1 MRCSN
6 ACSLFP
12 SNCLNPAG
20 ASERLSLLPVFPP
33 KQNDY
38 RMQPDANADARS
50 IRLEKLKQLQDLGIS
65 PYPYSFQS
73 THDIPTLRQQADSLI
88 DQQTPVALA
97 GRLMA
102 VRGKGKAIF
111 ANLQTGHE
119 RLQVYVRK
127 DEVGEESFEVFNL
140 CDLGDF
146 LGLQGVMM
154 RTQTGEVTL
163 RANQVELLSKSIR
176 PMPVP
181 KFKEVDGER
190 VVYDEVK
197 DKEFR
202 YRQRY
207 VDLSLNP
214 EVAQVFRQRSQIFQT
229 VRNYLLSQQF
239 LEMETPTLQSVY
251 GGANATP
258 FVTRHKALG
267 VDFYLRISNELFLKR
282 LIVGGFDRVFEF
294 VKNFRNEGIDRT
306 HNPEFSALEFYQAY
320 ADYEDMMQHCETIY
334 ELCALAVHGSTQFEF
349 EGTLLDVK
357 APWKRLTMLEA
368 IETLGEIPFS
378 SLSDQEVRQLL
389 EQRDWTLDGEFS
401 RGRAMQ
407 LIFEESCEAK
417 LIQPTFITDY
427 PQESSPLCK
436 QHRQDPNLIERFEA
450 YVMGWEIANA
460 YSELNDPI
468 RQRQLMEEQ
477 VERGRGG
484 EAETHPLDE
493 DFLRA
498 LEYGMPPLGG
508 IGFGMD
514 RMVML
519 LTGQNNIRDVILF
532 PTLRP
537 EHF

>member
-1 MRCSN
+1 
-6 ACSLFP
+6 
-12 SNCLNPAG
+12 
-20 ASERLSLLPVFPP
+20 
-33 KQNDY
+33 
-38 RMQPDANADARS
+38 MQPDSTADSRS
-50 IRLEKLKQLQDLGIS
+50 IRLEKLQQLRDQGIS
-65 PYPYSFQS
+65 PYPYAFQS
-73 THDIPTLRQQADSLI
+73 THTIQELRDQADTLLTEA
-88 DQQTPVALA
+88 TPISLA

-111 ANLQTGHE
+111 ANIQAAHE

-154 RTQTGEVTL
+154 LTQTGELTL
-163 RANQVELLSKSIR
+163 RANRLEVLSKAIR
-176 PMPVP
+176 AMPVP
-181 KFKEVDGER
+181 KVKEVAGER

-207 VDLSLNP
+207 VDLALNA
-214 EVAQVFRQRSQIFQT
+214 EVAQVFRQRSLIFQT
-229 VRNYLLSQQF
+229 VRTYLLEQQF
-239 LEMETPTLQSVY
+239 LEVETPTLQSVY

-267 VDFYLRISNELFLKR
+267 IDFYLRISNELFLKR
-282 LIVGGFDRVFEF
+282 LVIGGFDRVFEF
-294 VKNFRNEGIDRT
+294 IKNFRNEGIDRT

-320 ADYEDMMQHCETIY
+320 ADYHDMMRHCESIF
-334 ELCALAVHGSTQFEF
+334 ERCALAVHGSTQFEF
-349 EGTLLDVK
+349 EGTTIDVK
-357 APWKRLTMLEA
+357 APWPRLTMLEA
-368 IETLGEIPFS
+368 IEQFAGISFTK
-378 SLSDQEVRQLL
+378 LSDEEVQALL
-389 EQRDWTLDGEFS
+389 ATKGWHLDGSFS

-407 LIFEESCEAK
+407 LIFEESCESQ
-417 LIQPTFITDY
+417 LVQPTFITDY
-427 PQESSPLCK
+427 PKESSPLCK
-436 QHRQDPNLIERFEA
+436 QHRQNPELIERFEA
-450 YVMGWEIANA
+450 YVMGWEVANA

-498 LEYGMPPLGG
+498 MEYGMPPMGG
-508 IGFGMD
+508 IGIGMD

-537 EHF
+537 EQFGE